1 MKKEEDEERN
11 VQEEEG
17 QTMFIRRN
25 YTKYKKRQKKLQEKK
40 VKQDSNKTY
49 TAKNEQTQLILYN

>member
-11 VQEEEG
+11 VQEEQG
-17 QTMFIRRN
+17 QTMFIREN

-40 VKQDSNKTY
+40 VKQDSNNTY
-49 TAKNEQTQLILYN
+49 TVKNEQTQLIVYN